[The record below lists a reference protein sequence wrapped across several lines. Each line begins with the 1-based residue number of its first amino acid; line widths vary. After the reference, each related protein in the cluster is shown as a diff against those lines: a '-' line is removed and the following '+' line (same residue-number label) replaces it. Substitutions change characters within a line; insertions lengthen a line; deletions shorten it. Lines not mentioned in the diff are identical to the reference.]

1 MYCQTRLAC
10 LEWCL
15 TGGNIDPC
23 RNRLEHEFALLQDKL
38 CIDGTI
44 ISALQLYYL
53 LWGRHNTR
61 SMEFINLTSILS
73 KSRFIV
79 SISFSAIKKQQAF
92 FAESSYNWQQL
103 SFHTPEILIAVIDHT
118 INMLSPP
125 FLHWSKAAVSL
136 YEIINVKIK
145 ELSSE
150 ITDLCWH
157 SCRLWRVG
165 MVNGPDYSHI
175 VELNWGLVTPTPTNW
190 EVRNKYDQ
198 WNVWIF

>member
-1 MYCQTRLAC
+1 MYCQTQLAC

-15 TGGNIDPC
+15 TGGNIDPVPY
-23 RNRLEHEFALLQDKL
+23 NRLEHEFALLQDKL

-61 SMEFINLTSILS
+61 SMELLNLTSVLS
-73 KSRFIV
+73 KSRYIV
-79 SISFSAIKKQQAF
+79 SISFRVQWSEKTLL
-92 FAESSYNWQQL
+92 FAESRYKWQQL
-103 SFHTPEILIAVIDHT
+103 SFHTPEILIAVIDDT

-157 SCRLWRVG
+157 SCRL
-165 MVNGPDYSHI
+165 
-175 VELNWGLVTPTPTNW
+175 
-190 EVRNKYDQ
+190 
-198 WNVWIF
+198 

>member
-1 MYCQTRLAC
+1 MYCQTQLAC

-15 TGGNIDPC
+15 TGGNIDPVPY
-23 RNRLEHEFALLQDKL
+23 NRLEHEFALLQDKL

-53 LWGRHNTR
+53 LWGRHTTR
-61 SMEFINLTSILS
+61 SMEVLNLTSVLS
-73 KSRFIV
+73 KSRYIV
-79 SISFSAIKKQQAF
+79 SISFRVQWSEKTLL
-92 FAESSYNWQQL
+92 FAESRYKWQQL
-103 SFHTPEILIAVIDHT
+103 SFHTPEILIAVIDDT

-175 VELNWGLVTPTPTNW
+175 VELNWRLLTPTQTNW
-190 EVRNKYDQ
+190 EVRNKYD
-198 WNVWIF
+198 N